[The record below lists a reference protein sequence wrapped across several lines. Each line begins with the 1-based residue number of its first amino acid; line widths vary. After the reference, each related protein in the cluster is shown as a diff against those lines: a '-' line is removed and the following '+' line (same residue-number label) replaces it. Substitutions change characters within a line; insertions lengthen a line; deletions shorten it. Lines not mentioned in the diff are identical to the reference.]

1 MMGFDMNRIQITV
14 NDDNYTL
21 IADNG
26 RVADTFWNRFR
37 GLLGRDKYCCG
48 EALVIRPCTSVHTVG
63 MKFAID
69 VLFVSAQNEI
79 IHIIEDLPA
88 YRFSPRIKNS
98 SYVVELPAGRVA
110 LCELKAGHT
119 LIINSIE

>member
-1 MMGFDMNRIQITV
+1 MEIIQVID
-14 NDDNYTL
+14 NDNGIL

-26 RVADTFWNRFR
+26 RAADTFWRRFR
-37 GLLGRDKYCCG
+37 GLLGRSEYEHG
-48 EALVIRPCTSVHTVG
+48 EALLIKPCSSVHTVG

-79 IHIIEDLPA
+79 VHIIEAMPA
-88 YRFSPRIKNS
+88 YRFSPWIKNA

-110 LCELKAGHT
+110 SCEVKIGHT
-119 LIINSIE
+119 LSITSGL

>member
-1 MMGFDMNRIQITV
+1 MEKVQIISGENGTV
-14 NDDNYTL
+14 

-26 RVADTFWNRFR
+26 IVADTFWRRFR
-37 GLLGRDKYCCG
+37 GLLGRSEYTCG
-48 EALVIRPCTSVHTVG
+48 EALLIKPCSSVHTVG

-79 IHIIEDLPA
+79 IYIIEAMPA
-88 YRFSPRIKNS
+88 RRFSPWIKNA

-110 LCELKAGHT
+110 SCQVKTGHT
-119 LIINSIE
+119 LTIK